1 MKQSVHHNNHRS
13 QKTVQNQ
20 AALHHPCR
28 IQVDA
33 IHLCVPVDMRPSD
46 KGLSGILEM
55 NPCWE
60 QYAISL
66 GLSIEQAK
74 YYHEQQ
80 QEAFRGLLA
89 LKHWR
94 DGRCG
99 SSYPGTWRFLLDVMK
114 DDLGPVIAD
123 KLRAEV
129 AANKTWTLGG
139 QPGGCSS

>member
-1 MKQSVHHNNHRS
+1 
-13 QKTVQNQ
+13 
-20 AALHHPCR
+20 
-28 IQVDA
+28 
-33 IHLCVPVDMRPSD
+33 MRPSD

-55 NPCWE
+55 NPRWE

-66 GLSIEQAK
+66 GLSIEQTK

-94 DGRCG
+94 DGQCG
-99 SSYPGTWRFLLDVMK
+99 SSHPGTWRFLLEVMK
-114 DDLGPVIAD
+114 DRLGPVVAD
-123 KLRAEV
+123 ELRAKV

-139 QPGGCSS
+139 QTGGFSC

>member
-1 MKQSVHHNNHRS
+1 MICSS
-13 QKTVQNQ
+13 QQ
-20 AALHHPCR
+20 APFTRLSQIRLPYITH
-28 IQVDA
+28 VVYKLMLY
-33 IHLCVPVDMRPSD
+33 LCVPVDMRPSD

-55 NPCWE
+55 NPRWE

-74 YYHEQQ
+74 YYQEQQ

-114 DDLGPVIAD
+114 DDLGPVVAD
-123 KLRAEV
+123 ELRAKV
-129 AANKTWTLGG
+129 VANKTWTLVG
-139 QPGGCSS
+139 QPGGLSC